1 MPELPEVE
9 ALAHHLRENAVYRPV
24 ARVDVAGMS
33 VLKTFDPPVSALHGR
48 VVTGAARY
56 GKFLAVEFA
65 DRPDALHLI
74 THLSRAGWLRWHE
87 TAAAAPPKPG
97 RGPLQLRV
105 HLDAVGGPGFDLTEA
120 GTQKRLSVYLV
131 ADPQQVPG
139 IARLGPDA
147 LALSR
152 DELGE
157 LLAGRTERIKTLLT
171 DQPTIAGIGNA
182 YSDEILHT
190 AKLSPYAVAGRLKPE
205 QVDDLH
211 AALRAVLTDAVNRS
225 VGQGAAT
232 LKGEKRSGL
241 RVHARTGPAL
251 PGVRGHCQGGVLRRS
266 VVPVLSRLSDRWP
279 AARRPQAVTP
289 REVGAVEVLL
299 GSPPLLVLLGVVVGV
314 LATVVVVLIARGRRN
329 TFATPLEKATFGTLH
344 TVALAAPA
352 LREGLSPSSAAFALP
367 YLRTLLDNP
376 ALAMTDSRGAVLAW
390 DGDADH
396 HEPDVVA
403 LADEVI
409 RTGRQQVLSHNS
421 IQCDRVDC
429 EIRGIVV
436 QPLEIEGSIVGT
448 LAALTN
454 QTAGPVLLR
463 ATGEVA
469 RYVSSQ
475 LELAELDE
483 SRARLN
489 RAEVRALRAQIS
501 PHFVYNALTTIA
513 SFIRTDPVRA
523 RELLIE
529 FADFTRYS
537 FRTAGEYTTLKD
549 ELNNI
554 ERYIR
559 LEKARFGDRLNIKLE
574 IAPEVLS
581 VVLPF
586 LALQPLV
593 ENAVRHG
600 LSGKPNGGTITI
612 TAENAGAECVIIVE
626 DDGVGMDPARLTD
639 DLEDAHQSG
648 AHVGLGNVDDRMRSA
663 FGDDFGLV
671 VDTNVGAGMKI
682 TLRVPKFRVGIR
694 V

>member
-1 MPELPEVE
+1 M
-9 ALAHHLRENAVYRPV
+9 
-24 ARVDVAGMS
+24 D
-33 VLKTFDPPVSALHGR
+33 
-48 VVTGAARY
+48 
-56 GKFLAVEFA
+56 
-65 DRPDALHLI
+65 
-74 THLSRAGWLRWHE
+74 
-87 TAAAAPPKPG
+87 
-97 RGPLQLRV
+97 
-105 HLDAVGGPGFDLTEA
+105 LDA
-120 GTQKRLSVYLV
+120 
-131 ADPQQVPG
+131 
-139 IARLGPDA
+139 
-147 LALSR
+147 
-152 DELGE
+152 
-157 LLAGRTERIKTLLT
+157 
-171 DQPTIAGIGNA
+171 
-182 YSDEILHT
+182 
-190 AKLSPYAVAGRLKPE
+190 
-205 QVDDLH
+205 
-211 AALRAVLTDAVNRS
+211 
-225 VGQGAAT
+225 
-232 LKGEKRSGL
+232 
-241 RVHARTGPAL
+241 
-251 PGVRGHCQGGVLRRS
+251 
-266 VVPVLSRLSDRWP
+266 
-279 AARRPQAVTP
+279 
-289 REVGAVEVLL
+289 LL
-299 GSPPLLVLLGVVVGV
+299 GSPLLMLLLGVLMGLLTAAVVY
-314 LATVVVVLIARGRRN
+314 LIGRGRRN
-329 TFATPLEKATFGTLH
+329 TTATPLEKATFGTLH

-352 LREGLSPSSAAFALP
+352 LREGLSQSSASYALP

-376 ALAMTDSRGAVLAW
+376 ALAMTDSRGHILAW
-390 DGDADH
+390 DGEADH
-396 HEPDVVA
+396 HEPDVAA
-403 LADEVI
+403 LADEVV
-409 RTGRQQVLSHNS
+409 RTGRQQVLSHAS
-421 IQCDRVDC
+421 IRCDRAGADC
-429 EIRGIVV
+429 EVRGIVV
-436 QPLEIEGSIVGT
+436 QPLEIDGSIVGT

-454 QTAGPVLLR
+454 QAAGPVLLR

-483 SRARLN
+483 SRVRLN

-537 FRTAGEYTTLKD
+537 FRTAGEYTTLSD
-549 ELNNI
+549 ELTNI

-559 LEKARFGDRLNIKLE
+559 LEKARFGERLNIKLQ
-574 IAPEVLS
+574 IAPEVLT

-600 LSGKPNGGTITI
+600 LSGKPNGGTVTI

>member
-1 MPELPEVE
+1 M
-9 ALAHHLRENAVYRPV
+9 N
-24 ARVDVAGMS
+24 
-33 VLKTFDPPVSALHGR
+33 
-48 VVTGAARY
+48 
-56 GKFLAVEFA
+56 
-65 DRPDALHLI
+65 
-74 THLSRAGWLRWHE
+74 
-87 TAAAAPPKPG
+87 
-97 RGPLQLRV
+97 
-105 HLDAVGGPGFDLTEA
+105 
-120 GTQKRLSVYLV
+120 
-131 ADPQQVPG
+131 
-139 IARLGPDA
+139 
-147 LALSR
+147 
-152 DELGE
+152 
-157 LLAGRTERIKTLLT
+157 
-171 DQPTIAGIGNA
+171 
-182 YSDEILHT
+182 
-190 AKLSPYAVAGRLKPE
+190 
-205 QVDDLH
+205 
-211 AALRAVLTDAVNRS
+211 
-225 VGQGAAT
+225 
-232 LKGEKRSGL
+232 
-241 RVHARTGPAL
+241 
-251 PGVRGHCQGGVLRRS
+251 
-266 VVPVLSRLSDRWP
+266 
-279 AARRPQAVTP
+279 
-289 REVGAVEVLL
+289 VLL
-299 GSPPLLVLLGVVVGV
+299 ESPPLLVLLGVLIG
-314 LATVVVVLIARGRRN
+314 LLAATVAYLVGRGRRN

-376 ALAMTDSRGAVLAW
+376 ALAMTDNRGQILAW

-409 RTGRQQVLSHNS
+409 RTGRQQVLSHAS
-421 IQCDRVDC
+421 IQCDRSGADC
-429 EIRGIVV
+429 EVRGIVV
-436 QPLEIEGSIVGT
+436 VPLETDGSIVGT

-454 QTAGPVLLR
+454 LTAGPVLLR
-463 ATGEVA
+463 ATAEVA

-537 FRTAGEYTTLKD
+537 FRTAGEYTTLSD
-549 ELNNI
+549 ELTNI

-559 LEKARFGDRLNIKLE
+559 LEKARFGDRLNIKLQ

-612 TAENAGAECVIIVE
+612 SAENAGAECVIIVE
-626 DDGVGMDPARLTD
+626 DDGVGMDPSRLTE
-639 DLEDAHQSG
+639 DLDDAHLSG

-671 VDTNVGAGMKI
+671 VDTALGHGMKI
-682 TLRVPKFRVGIR
+682 TLRVPKFRAGIR

>member
-1 MPELPEVE
+1 
-9 ALAHHLRENAVYRPV
+9 
-24 ARVDVAGMS
+24 
-33 VLKTFDPPVSALHGR
+33 
-48 VVTGAARY
+48 
-56 GKFLAVEFA
+56 
-65 DRPDALHLI
+65 
-74 THLSRAGWLRWHE
+74 
-87 TAAAAPPKPG
+87 
-97 RGPLQLRV
+97 
-105 HLDAVGGPGFDLTEA
+105 
-120 GTQKRLSVYLV
+120 
-131 ADPQQVPG
+131 
-139 IARLGPDA
+139 
-147 LALSR
+147 
-152 DELGE
+152 
-157 LLAGRTERIKTLLT
+157 
-171 DQPTIAGIGNA
+171 
-182 YSDEILHT
+182 
-190 AKLSPYAVAGRLKPE
+190 
-205 QVDDLH
+205 
-211 AALRAVLTDAVNRS
+211 
-225 VGQGAAT
+225 
-232 LKGEKRSGL
+232 
-241 RVHARTGPAL
+241 
-251 PGVRGHCQGGVLRRS
+251 
-266 VVPVLSRLSDRWP
+266 
-279 AARRPQAVTP
+279 
-289 REVGAVEVLL
+289 VEVLL
-299 GSPPLLVLLGVVVGV
+299 GSRVVLVLVGLVAGLALAGIAALV
-314 LATVVVVLIARGRRN
+314 LRGRRN

-352 LREGLSPSSAAFALP
+352 LREGLSASSASFALP
-367 YLRTLLDNP
+367 YLRTLLDTCA
-376 ALAMTDSRGAVLAW
+376 ALSMTDSKGQILAW
-390 DGDADH
+390 DGEADH
-396 HEPDVVA
+396 HGPDVVA
-403 LADEVI
+403 LADEVA
-409 RTGRQQVLSHNS
+409 RTGRQQVLSHAS
-421 IQCDRVDC
+421 IKCGRADC
-429 EIRGIVV
+429 EVRGIVV
-436 QPLEIEGSIVGT
+436 VPLETDGSIIGT
-448 LAALTN
+448 LAALTTL
-454 QTAGPVLLR
+454 TAGPVLLR
-463 ATGEVA
+463 ATAEVA

-513 SFIRTDPVRA
+513 SFIRTNPDRA

-537 FRTAGEYTTLKD
+537 FRTAGEFTTLQD

-559 LEKARFGDRLNIKLE
+559 LEKARFGDRLNIKLQ

-612 TAENAGAECVIIVE
+612 SAENAGAECVIVVE

-682 TLRVPKFRVGIR
+682 TLRVPKFRAGIR

>member
-1 MPELPEVE
+1 
-9 ALAHHLRENAVYRPV
+9 
-24 ARVDVAGMS
+24 
-33 VLKTFDPPVSALHGR
+33 
-48 VVTGAARY
+48 
-56 GKFLAVEFA
+56 
-65 DRPDALHLI
+65 
-74 THLSRAGWLRWHE
+74 
-87 TAAAAPPKPG
+87 
-97 RGPLQLRV
+97 
-105 HLDAVGGPGFDLTEA
+105 
-120 GTQKRLSVYLV
+120 
-131 ADPQQVPG
+131 
-139 IARLGPDA
+139 
-147 LALSR
+147 
-152 DELGE
+152 
-157 LLAGRTERIKTLLT
+157 
-171 DQPTIAGIGNA
+171 
-182 YSDEILHT
+182 
-190 AKLSPYAVAGRLKPE
+190 
-205 QVDDLH
+205 
-211 AALRAVLTDAVNRS
+211 VN
-225 VGQGAAT
+225 
-232 LKGEKRSGL
+232 
-241 RVHARTGPAL
+241 
-251 PGVRGHCQGGVLRRS
+251 
-266 VVPVLSRLSDRWP
+266 
-279 AARRPQAVTP
+279 
-289 REVGAVEVLL
+289 VLL
-299 GSPPLLVLLGVVVGV
+299 GSPPLLVLLGVLIGLLAAAVAYLVG
-314 LATVVVVLIARGRRN
+314 RGRRN

-376 ALAMTDSRGAVLAW
+376 ALAMTDNRGQILAW

-409 RTGRQQVLSHNS
+409 RTGRQQVLSHAS
-421 IQCDRVDC
+421 IQCDRSGSDC
-429 EIRGIVV
+429 EVRGIVV
-436 QPLEIEGSIVGT
+436 VPLETDGSIVGT

-454 QTAGPVLLR
+454 LTAGPVLLR
-463 ATGEVA
+463 ATAEVA

-537 FRTAGEYTTLKD
+537 FRTAGEYTTLSD
-549 ELNNI
+549 ELTNI

-559 LEKARFGDRLNIKLE
+559 LEKARFGDRLNIKLQ

-626 DDGVGMDPARLTD
+626 DDGVGMDPSRLTE
-639 DLEDAHQSG
+639 DLDDAHLSG

>member
-1 MPELPEVE
+1 M
-9 ALAHHLRENAVYRPV
+9 N
-24 ARVDVAGMS
+24 
-33 VLKTFDPPVSALHGR
+33 
-48 VVTGAARY
+48 
-56 GKFLAVEFA
+56 
-65 DRPDALHLI
+65 
-74 THLSRAGWLRWHE
+74 
-87 TAAAAPPKPG
+87 
-97 RGPLQLRV
+97 
-105 HLDAVGGPGFDLTEA
+105 
-120 GTQKRLSVYLV
+120 
-131 ADPQQVPG
+131 
-139 IARLGPDA
+139 
-147 LALSR
+147 
-152 DELGE
+152 
-157 LLAGRTERIKTLLT
+157 
-171 DQPTIAGIGNA
+171 
-182 YSDEILHT
+182 
-190 AKLSPYAVAGRLKPE
+190 
-205 QVDDLH
+205 
-211 AALRAVLTDAVNRS
+211 
-225 VGQGAAT
+225 
-232 LKGEKRSGL
+232 
-241 RVHARTGPAL
+241 
-251 PGVRGHCQGGVLRRS
+251 
-266 VVPVLSRLSDRWP
+266 
-279 AARRPQAVTP
+279 
-289 REVGAVEVLL
+289 VLL
-299 GSPPLLVLLGVVVGV
+299 ESPPLLVLLGVLIG
-314 LATVVVVLIARGRRN
+314 LLAATVAYLVGRGRRN

-376 ALAMTDSRGAVLAW
+376 ALAMTDNRGQILAW

-409 RTGRQQVLSHNS
+409 RTGRQQVLSHAS
-421 IQCDRVDC
+421 IQCDRSGSDC
-429 EIRGIVV
+429 EVRGIVV
-436 QPLEIEGSIVGT
+436 VPLETDGSIVGT

-454 QTAGPVLLR
+454 LTAGPVLLR
-463 ATGEVA
+463 ATAEVA

-537 FRTAGEYTTLKD
+537 FRTAGEYTTLSD
-549 ELNNI
+549 ELTNI

-559 LEKARFGDRLNIKLE
+559 LEKARFGDRLNIKLQ

-612 TAENAGAECVIIVE
+612 SAENAGAECVIIVE
-626 DDGVGMDPARLTD
+626 DDGVGMDPSRLTE
-639 DLEDAHQSG
+639 DLDDAHLSG

-671 VDTNVGAGMKI
+671 VDTALGHGMKI
-682 TLRVPKFRVGIR
+682 TLRVPKFRAGIR